1 MLASIP
7 AAITSSLPST
17 EPAAARM
24 SATARA
30 LLSGEPSPSSQKL
43 KPRTRSTARICS
55 RKASMTGPGCRF
67 GSMLDRPPDSDKE
80 RLERPAG

>member
-1 MLASIP
+1 MP
-7 AAITSSLPST
+7 AAMTSSLPST

-43 KPRTRSTARICS
+43 KPRTRNTARICS
-55 RKASMTGPGCRF
+55 RKASITGPGCRF
-67 GSMLDRPPDSDKE
+67 GSMLIGPQTATKVVRSLL
-80 RLERPAG
+80 RG